1 MRYHVAFAF
10 YSVNSTIGRFF
21 KSTIYV
27 RIIQNIHRI
36 FEDFIFLV
44 NVKVLRTVKI
54 NIDYEYRIITRVM
67 NFVRF
72 G

>member
-10 YSVNSTIGRFF
+10 YSVNSTIGRVF

-36 FEDFIFLV
+36 FEVFYMID
-44 NVKVLRTVKI
+44 I
-54 NIDYEYRIITRVM
+54 NKKQIIR
-67 NFVRF
+67 
-72 G
+72 